1 MTTSLPT
8 VSAEECEAVAAHMR
22 ITQLVGGAT
31 SPWHVNVE
39 QRQTWRA
46 LEKHQRN
53 YITKSRRRGVS
64 TALDLRRALF
74 VLKCD
79 AAGHRVR
86 SGVVMQK
93 EDTLA
98 ERFTQMASFLEQ
110 MGIEHKALD
119 TSIAFPDGSEIFGL
133 TAGGKGANRSEGAQ
147 DITYEEY
154 SFYPVGAVGQISP
167 SVSLGTSET
176 ICTTIDIGAPNGAK
190 ARDMWRAQ
198 NDFYKL
204 FFPFE
209 MAVEYRA
216 DGSRITDEQ
225 WAWAQKQGFT
235 RRDAASYWLTEIVP
249 NKCEGDT
256 MRAFREYPPTP
267 DAMFMASEARW
278 VNTTPK
284 VLAPVDVHTVMG
296 VSGTDW
302 KVLIYIKPED
312 CTPEPF
318 IGVDTAEG
326 KGQDRSVVAVV
337 DRVSRRL
344 CAVFVSD
351 RAMGD
356 DVAKITHYL
365 WALYSKVRPDGELW
379 RPKVVIEDNTTG
391 GITIQPAYRLGFPF
405 ETFNTDEVSRYNGLL
420 EASRAVELGYLEGP
434 KELAEECDE
443 LHRDD
448 VTGKWKGR
456 KDILMAYGFC
466 ATRIAE
472 SPPVIGPDHKRFPE
486 KKVDGAKII
495 RNLQRQQ
502 RARWY

>member
-1 MTTSLPT
+1 MP
-8 VSAEECEAVAAHMR
+8 AVALEVIAEKMQ

-31 SPWHVNVE
+31 SPWLVNDE
-39 QRQTWRA
+39 QRITWRA
-46 LEKHQRN
+46 LETNQRN
-53 YITKSRRRGVS
+53 FITKSRRRGIS
-64 TALDLRRALF
+64 TALDLRRAMWTL
-74 VLKCD
+74 LCD
-79 AAGHRVR
+79 NAGHRVR
-86 SGVVMQK
+86 SGVVMHK
-93 EDTLA
+93 EDKLV
-98 ERFTQMASFLEQ
+98 ERFVQMSSFLEQ
-110 MGIEHKALD
+110 MNLRATCLD
-119 TSIAFPDGSEIFGL
+119 TSITFPNGSEIFGL
-133 TAGGKGANRSEGAQ
+133 TAGGKGASRSEGAQ
-147 DITYEEY
+147 DMTYEEY
-154 SFYPVGAVGQISP
+154 SFYLMGAVGEISP
-167 SVSLGTSET
+167 SVSLETQET
-176 ICTTIDIGAPNGAK
+176 ICTTIDIGAPNGAR

-198 NDFYKL
+198 NGYEKI

-209 MAVEYRA
+209 MAIEYRTDPA
-216 DGSRITDEQ
+216 RITDEQ

-235 RRDAASYWLTEIVP
+235 MRESAAFWLAEVVP
-249 NKCEGDT
+249 NKCEGDI

-267 DAMFMASEARW
+267 DHMFMASAARW
-278 VNTTPK
+278 VNTTSR
-284 VLAPVDVHTVMG
+284 VLEPVDVHTVMG

-302 KVLIYIKPED
+302 KVLIYQRPDD

-337 DRVSRRL
+337 DRTSRRL

-356 DVAKITHYL
+356 DVAKVAHYL
-365 WALYSKVRPDGELW
+365 WAHYSKVRPDGELW
-379 RPKVVIEDNTTG
+379 RPKVIIEDNTTG

-420 EASRAVELGYLEGP
+420 EAKRAVELGYLEGP

-443 LHRDD
+443 LHRDE

-472 SPPVIGPDHKRFPE
+472 QPPKVRPEYVRHTEKR
-486 KKVDGAKII
+486 VDGARII

-502 RARWY
+502 QRRWY